1 MSSVTQTYGANTA
14 FIEDLYERY
23 RANPDSVSA
32 SWREFFHDYEPR
44 FEEEFEEEAETQR
57 AAETQPPA
65 AVESKPLPVPTQQPS
80 NPATQQPATGQPGNP
95 ATQQPKTPANQT
107 SVPLRGAAGK
117 IAQNMETS
125 LTIPTA
131 TSIRNI
137 PVKVLEENRRVVNNH
152 LALTGQPGG
161 ITVSTLAEAEYFLGH
176 GITDIL
182 YAQAY

>member
-23 RANPDSVSA
+23 RANPESVST

-44 FEEEFEEEAETQR
+44 FEEEFEED
-57 AAETQPPA
+57 AAAQPQAVAPPVAIA
-65 AVESKPLPVPTQQPS
+65 AVPTPQPS
-80 NPATQQPATGQPGNP
+80 NPATQQPVP
-95 ATQQPKTPANQT
+95 APPRPTPVPSNQT

-131 TSIRNI
+131 DRKSTRLNSSH
-137 PVKVLEENRRVVNNH
+137 PVLSRMPSS
-152 LALTGQPGG
+152 A
-161 ITVSTLAEAEYFLGH
+161 
-176 GITDIL
+176 
-182 YAQAY
+182 